1 MKQRDRRYRCSFCG
15 KSQEQVRRLIAGP
28 GFVYICNECIALC
41 NDILAQEERA
51 TRPGTCAPWY
61 RRAASWWRHLL
72 PGRRHLG
79 KALP

>member
-1 MKQRDRRYRCSFCG
+1 MKQRESHYCCSFCG

-28 GFVYICNECIALC
+28 GVVYICNECVALC

-51 TRPGTCAPWY
+51 TPPGKRALWY
-61 RRAASWWRHLL
+61 RRAVCWWRHHL
-72 PGRRHLG
+72 PGRHLG